1 MVNFGKQIKG
11 KKVELK
17 QPQPPEQKRKIMK
30 IRHKEKSAEEMDN
43 EAKLMKLKRQTM
55 KVD

>member
-1 MVNFGKQIKG
+1 
-11 KKVELK
+11 
-17 QPQPPEQKRKIMK
+17 MK